1 MLRSIAG
8 RKPRARWATLSFFDV
23 VGIGATVYLSN
34 ADRNRA
40 IARAAK
46 DTGNDAELSSA
57 VLSTKQ
63 LPQPVEL
70 ETAAFAAGSG
80 N

>member
-1 MLRSIAG
+1 LPVASHG
-8 RKPRARWATLSFFDV
+8 RGGRPLSFDDV

-40 IARAAK
+40 IARPAK

-63 LPQPVEL
+63 LAQPVER